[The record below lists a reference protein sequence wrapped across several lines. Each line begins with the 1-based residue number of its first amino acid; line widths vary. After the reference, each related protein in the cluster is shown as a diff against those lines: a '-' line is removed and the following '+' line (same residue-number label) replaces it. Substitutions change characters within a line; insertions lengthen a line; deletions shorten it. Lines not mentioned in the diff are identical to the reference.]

1 MDYFERILNGFTSTH
16 IKFGYAPKNQ
26 IPELTATCSKS
37 VSGASGSTF
46 RTCTITSQE
55 PWAIV
60 FKSKL
65 VLCGSQV
72 RDFFSPVIANRNF
85 EIYIQIKARGAFYA
99 ALIGNLALFVASG
112 RILHNMQSRQR
123 KGSSSWRYFQIRQK
137 KLVLPRS
144 NLFTK
149 PFALY
154 EDIRNLIIPNWFSW
168 LYLDRG

>member
-26 IPELTATCSKS
+26 IPELTATCSKW
-37 VSGASGSTF
+37 VSGAPGSTF

-60 FKSKL
+60 LKSKL

-85 EIYIQIKARGAFYA
+85 EIYSNSDQSLRSVLRSANWKFGVVCGGGTYSA
-99 ALIGNLALFVASG
+99 
-112 RILHNMQSRQR
+112 NMQSRQR
-123 KGSSSWRYFQIRQK
+123 KGSS
-137 KLVLPRS
+137 V
-144 NLFTK
+144 
-149 PFALY
+149 
-154 EDIRNLIIPNWFSW
+154 
-168 LYLDRG
+168 